1 MDPVFRRLPQV
12 VANEV
17 VNLESKT
24 LEFKRDFSSPQPIL
38 KTVVAF
44 ANSAGGQILI
54 GVEDNHRV
62 SGLHDPARVIAQLD
76 GLTAQHT
83 RPPVAYRTQVAR
95 VEGRDVVVITVPPSA
110 NRPHRLHWDRDMT
123 VYVRVDS
130 SSQPATANQVAD
142 MQRRAAGRSFDQMV
156 VRGSVL
162 RDLDTQ
168 AVRAV
173 LGSEATELET
183 LRSLGL
189 ASAATVTQGE
199 LTNAGVLLFGRTR
212 EELFPYAKLQC
223 GVFAGADKTQLQ
235 ERTLLRGHLPLLPDS
250 ADRFLTQHT
259 GISAEIRPLVR
270 ELILNAL
277 VHSDYEVRDKPL
289 RLSVFD
295 ERIEIESLGTLL
307 PKVTLDM
314 LREGRTQTR
323 NPVISRIF
331 RLAGLVGLWGGGVPY
346 LYDRTTELG
355 LPEPEVQELP
365 NRLRV
370 TLWL

>member
-54 GVEDNHRV
+54 GVADNHQV
-62 SGLHDPARVIAQLD
+62 TGLKDPAQVIAQLE
-76 GLTAQHT
+76 GLTIEHT
-83 RPPVAYRTQVAR
+83 RPLVPYRTQVAQI
-95 VEGRDVVVITVPPSA
+95 EGRDVVVITVPPSA
-110 NRPHRLHWDRDMT
+110 TRPHRLHWDRDMT

-156 VRGSVL
+156 ARGSVL

-173 LGSEATELET
+173 LGGEATELES

-189 ASAATVTQGE
+189 VTAATVTQGE

-212 EELFPYAKLQC
+212 EELFPFAKLQC
-223 GVFAGADKTQLQ
+223 GVFAGVDKTQRQ

-250 ADRFLTQHT
+250 ADRFLAQY
-259 GISAEIRPLVR
+259 AKLPDQVLPLVR

-295 ERIEIESLGTLL
+295 DRVEIESLGTLL
-307 PKVTLDM
+307 PTVTLDM
-314 LREGRTQTR
+314 LREGRSQTR
-323 NPVISRIF
+323 NPVVSRIF
-331 RLAGLVGLWGGGVPY
+331 RMAGLVGQWGGGVPF
-346 LYDRTTELG
+346 LYDRTTALG